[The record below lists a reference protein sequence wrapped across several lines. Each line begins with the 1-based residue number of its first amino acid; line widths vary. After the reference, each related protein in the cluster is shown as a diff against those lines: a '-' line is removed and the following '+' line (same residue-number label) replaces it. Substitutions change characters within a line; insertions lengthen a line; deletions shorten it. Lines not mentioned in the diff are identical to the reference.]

1 MKKKRLFSNYLDM
14 SIAAGF
20 IIFRRLGQTPIE
32 YLLLQTSYGQHH
44 WTPPK
49 GKKID

>member
-1 MKKKRLFSNYLDM
+1 MSKRV
-14 SIAAGF
+14 AAGF
-20 IIFRRLGQTPIE
+20 ILFRRLELNTIE

-49 GKKID
+49 GKIFAGLISEKI